1 MFGASIYQAVIGCDG
16 VNSKITNLIGLKATN
31 LFKVRALR
39 GTTTYPSAHKFGS
52 EFKLIKTSDGL
63 FGIIPMT
70 TDRLYW
76 FITARY
82 ISQGK

>member
-1 MFGASIYQAVIGCDG
+1 MFGASICQAVIGCDG
-16 VNSKITNLIGLKATN
+16 VNSTITNLIGLKATN
-31 LFKVRALR
+31 VFNVCAVR

-70 TDRLYW
+70 TNRLYW